1 MLRILICFSIILLF
15 SPTIGYSQ
23 FSLESRFN
31 LATTTS
37 DSEVS
42 GFNEH
47 IDLSLHYWTRLKK
60 VRIEFY
66 PGLIYQNY
74 INNDEGIHG
83 FGLTIPTAF
92 YILDMINDC
101 DCPTFS
107 KNDYF
112 IEKGLFLRLAP
123 SYLKTT
129 SSEES
134 LNSIDIAAGEINV
147 GLDIGVSDLIT
158 LTPLLGYKQQFY
170 PNSDFETNGFIQVG
184 LSMLWR
190 PDYKRRYR

>member
-1 MLRILICFSIILLF
+1 MLRILNCFFIILLF
-15 SPTIGYSQ
+15 LPLIGHGQ

-31 LATTTS
+31 LATSAS
-37 DSEVS
+37 DEEVE

-47 IDLSLHYWTRLKK
+47 VDVSLHYWTRLKNL
-60 VRIEFY
+60 RIEFY
-66 PGLIYQNY
+66 PGLIYQKYLNADQN
-74 INNDEGIHG
+74 IQG
-83 FGLTIPTAF
+83 FGITVPTAF

-107 KNDYF
+107 KNDYL
-112 IEKGLFLRLAP
+112 IQKGLFLRAGP

-129 SSEES
+129 SAEEDFKS
-134 LNSIDIAAGEINV
+134 VDIAAGEINI
-147 GLDIGVSDLIT
+147 GLDLGVSDLLT

-170 PNSDFETNGFIQVG
+170 PGTDFNSNGFIQLG